1 MLGATGS
8 SSKERFI
15 LNKKKILVGMSGG
28 VDSTVTSILLQKEGY
43 EVEGVYM
50 KLHHKPGYHES
61 NFSKA
66 QRVGAYLGVK
76 VHFLD
81 LSEAFH
87 DNVYDYFVQ
96 SYKEGLTPNPCVM
109 CNRTIKFGKMI
120 EFADSVGA
128 DFVATGHY
136 IKCDG
141 EYIYM
146 AEDPSKDQS
155 YFLCEVKKEV
165 LPRLIFPLGTWVKED
180 VKAYAAKI
188 EVLKDFAT
196 QRESSEIC
204 FVENT
209 YDEVLAKHMNIDMP
223 GETIDTE
230 GNVVGTHKGY
240 MHYTIGKRRGFF
252 VNGAHDPHFVIDI
265 KPQTNQIVVGTKE
278 MLEES
283 AFEVKQINL
292 FKDLKTFSCTVKV
305 RYRTTAVPCH
315 VEIDGDRAKVQLD
328 EAVFGL
334 AKGQIAAFYEGDKLL
349 GGGVIC

>member
-1 MLGATGS
+1 MPD
-8 SSKERFI
+8 R
-15 LNKKKILVGMSGG
+15 KKVLVGMSGG

-50 KLHHKPGYHES
+50 KLHHKPGYHEE
-61 NFSKA
+61 NFAKA

-81 LSEAFH
+81 LSEEFN
-87 DNVYDYFVQ
+87 DNVYNYFVE

-109 CNRTIKFGKMI
+109 CNRTIKFGKMV

-128 DFVATGHY
+128 DYIATGHY

-141 EYIYM
+141 EFIYM
-146 AEDPSKDQS
+146 AEDPNKDQS

-165 LPRLIFPLGTWVKED
+165 LPRLLFPLGTWVKKD
-180 VKAYAAKI
+180 VKAYAANI

-209 YDEVLAKHMNIDMP
+209 YDEVLAQHMNIDMP
-223 GETIDTE
+223 GETVDTE

-265 KPQTNQIVVGTKE
+265 KPEKNQIVVGTKDK
-278 MLEES
+278 LEQHE
-283 AFEVKQINL
+283 FEVKQINL
-292 FKDLKTFSCTVKV
+292 FKERTEFDCTVKV

-315 VEIDGDRAKVQLD
+315 VVINDGRAKVVL
-328 EAVFGL
+328 EEPVFGL
-334 AKGQIAAFYEGDKLL
+334 AKGQIAAFYEDDKLL

>member
-1 MLGATGS
+1 M
-8 SSKERFI
+8 
-15 LNKKKILVGMSGG
+15 KKKVLVGMSGG

-50 KLHHKPGYHES
+50 KLHDKPGYHEE
-61 NFSKA
+61 NFAKA
-66 QRVGAYLGVK
+66 QRVGEYLGVK

-81 LSEAFH
+81 LSKAFN
-87 DNVYDYFVQ
+87 DQVYSYFVE
-96 SYKEGLTPNPCVM
+96 SYKEGFTPNPCVM
-109 CNRTIKFGKMI
+109 CNRNIKFGKMV
-120 EFADSVGA
+120 EFADTVGA
-128 DFVATGHY
+128 EYVATGHY

-141 EYIYM
+141 EFIYM
-146 AEDPSKDQS
+146 AEDPNKDQS

-180 VKAYAAKI
+180 VKAYAANI

-223 GETIDTE
+223 GETVDTE

-265 KPQTNQIVVGTKE
+265 KPETNQIVVGTKE
-278 MLEES
+278 KLEEN

-292 FKDLKTFSCTVKV
+292 FKELSEFDCMVKV
-305 RYRTTAVPCH
+305 RYRTSAVPCH
-315 VEIDGDRAKVQLD
+315 VVINDGKAKVVLD
-328 EAVFGL
+328 EPVFGL
-334 AKGQIAAFYEGDKLL
+334 AKGQIAAFYEDDKLL